1 MSRKWKVT
9 LWVSVL
15 VLSLVVVDCGKK
27 KAPITPPEEIEIVE
41 APAPPAPEVKPP
53 TAPPTAMDPLEK
65 AMSEGL
71 VALNN
76 YVREAGLIGDVY
88 FDFDKYDLR
97 PDARDRLAKNAQF
110 MQDHSNLVFSIEG
123 HCDERGT
130 NEYNLALG
138 EKRASTAVSYLSR
151 LGAATSGIST
161 ISYGE
166 ERPACT
172 QHDESCWWQNRRAHF
187 VIVAQN

>member
-1 MSRKWKVT
+1 
-9 LWVSVL
+9 
-15 VLSLVVVDCGKK
+15 
-27 KAPITPPEEIEIVE
+27 
-41 APAPPAPEVKPP
+41 
-53 TAPPTAMDPLEK
+53 MDPYEQAL
-65 AMSEGL
+65 SEGI

-88 FDFDKYDLR
+88 FDYNKYELR

-110 MQDHSNLVFSIEG
+110 MKDHPELVFTIEG

-151 LGAATSGIST
+151 LGTPTSGVST
-161 ISYGE
+161 ISFGE
-166 ERPACT
+166 ERPNCT
-172 QHDESCWWQNRRAHF
+172 QATENCWWQNRRAHF
-187 VIVAQN
+187 LIVAQN